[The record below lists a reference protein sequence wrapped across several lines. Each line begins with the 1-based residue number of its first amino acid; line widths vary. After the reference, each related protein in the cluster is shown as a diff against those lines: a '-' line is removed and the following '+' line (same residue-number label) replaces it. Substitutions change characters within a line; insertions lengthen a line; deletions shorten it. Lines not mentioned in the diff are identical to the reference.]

1 MSSSQN
7 TRKSRQLLRRKSPQ
21 SWTSGGRSPLERQKS
36 SSQRT
41 SNKEEISQM
50 KMTGKM
56 IMNLSTR
63 ALFKTGSKRRQQRR
77 IQPARNS
84 SSTPIRLSKK
94 MNMKARLLE
103 VIILIP
109 SQGRSMASI
118 MKTKAMFYQDRTAE
132 ARFTKMISTAK
143 SILTIIPLLMP
154 LIQVQSVDKLTTKI
168 ICTRISLS
176 SSKENTI
183 LHSTLVW
190 LVANSN
196 RGKSIPSREILDS
209 TTEEAPSFK

>member
-1 MSSSQN
+1 
-7 TRKSRQLLRRKSPQ
+7 
-21 SWTSGGRSPLERQKS
+21 
-36 SSQRT
+36 
-41 SNKEEISQM
+41 
-50 KMTGKM
+50 
-56 IMNLSTR
+56 
-63 ALFKTGSKRRQQRR
+63 
-77 IQPARNS
+77 
-84 SSTPIRLSKK
+84 
-94 MNMKARLLE
+94 MKARLLE

-109 SQGRSMASI
+109 SQGRSMPSI

-209 TTEEAPSFK
+209 TTEEAPSFKWLVVASLMEAIAAWRTGLSITKMRKPSKTRGEREGLTCS